1 MLKCKA
7 KDHNE
12 IKLWLTTA
20 TCDLVER
27 YLPVNV
33 ARRIKWGVYGDGKRT
48 DQCGLDCDAK
58 DKVTIIATAQQHFP
72 NSVPEI
78 KEAFC
83 NSKPN

>member
-1 MLKCKA
+1 M
-7 KDHNE
+7 
-12 IKLWLTTA
+12 KLWLTTA

-27 YLPVNV
+27 HLPVNV
-33 ARRIKWGVYGDGKRT
+33 ATRIKWGPVVNGDGNRP
-48 DQCGLDCDAK
+48 DQCGVECDAK